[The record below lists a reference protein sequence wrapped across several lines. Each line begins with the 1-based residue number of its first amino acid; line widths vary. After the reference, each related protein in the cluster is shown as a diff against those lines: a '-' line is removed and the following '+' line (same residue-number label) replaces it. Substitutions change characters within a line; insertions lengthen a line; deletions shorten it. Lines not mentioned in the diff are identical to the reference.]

1 MKSRRQKAR
10 LWNKLKPRAERRKE
24 ERGQGYEAMLSKLN
38 LTREEM
44 QRQTELGEVIEFQ
57 NNMYYKSESSV
68 DGIGVFAMRDIL
80 KHEMIGLGTIDCIIK
95 TTLGRYTNHSDKNNA
110 NFFMLRNSD
119 LIMIAIEDIPQD
131 SEILIDYAHH
141 FKPNEDVS

>member
-1 MKSRRQKAR
+1 MKIVKQD
-10 LWNKLKPRAERRKE
+10 N
-24 ERGQGYEAMLSKLN
+24 GYEAMLSKLN

-80 KHEMIGLGTIDCIIK
+80 KHEMIGLGTIDSIIK

-110 NFFMLRNSD
+110 NFFVLRNSD
-119 LIMIAIEDIPQD
+119 LIMIATEDIPQD